1 VAAPV
6 SAGSQQ
12 LELQPGLREAAQPE
26 DALVARLAEQSQ
38 RSQVAV
44 PMVAQEQ

>member
-26 DALVARLAEQSQ
+26 DALVARLAQ